1 MFSKLFKKE
10 KKLSRSAADAK
21 SWSLKLKPKKK
32 KETRMQYVLRFADNY
47 IKETDK
53 ELKSMGVIN
62 PAELVKLKNK
72 LASK

>member
-1 MFSKLFKKE
+1 M
-10 KKLSRSAADAK
+10 
-21 SWSLKLKPKKK
+21 
-32 KETRMQYVLRFADNY
+32 
-47 IKETDK
+47 IKELSGLENMINNFKTKAKLLEAKDHPTDK